1 MMEPQSYADK
11 IQRRIVEL
19 ELAPE
24 PHAVDD
30 TLKLALLEDVL
41 SDLRNGQID
50 DSEAKSRIEDGAT
63 IYFDRE
69 AEQTNGKKKRRK
81 AKGADDDKKQQ
92 RKQADILIELATN
105 GATLFHSP
113 DSTPFA
119 DIQVNGHRETFPIR
133 SKGFK
138 RWLAR
143 RFFETQNGA
152 PSSEAM
158 SSALNVIEAKAYFDG
173 SEIEVCVRI
182 GVHDGSIYLDL
193 GDSSWSAVE
202 VDASGWR
209 IVKTPPVRF
218 RRSSGMQ
225 SLPRPKQGGTIETL
239 RDFLNVRGSDDITLA
254 VSWLLAAFRDC
265 GPYPVLVLSGEQ
277 GAAKSTFSA
286 ILRSLIDP
294 NTAPLRALP
303 REDRD
308 LFIAA
313 NNGRVL
319 AFDNCSGLQPWIS
332 DTLCRLATGG
342 GFSVRQ
348 LYSDQDEILFDAQR
362 PIILNGITDIVTR
375 PDLADRAIFLSLE
388 AIPEAKRK
396 AEKEL
401 WADFNAERP
410 LILGALLD
418 AIAVGLTMLPHT
430 RLAKLPR
437 MADFALWATACE
449 SAYTDEGTFSAAY
462 DANRSEAIDSVIEG
476 DTVGSAIRDLMDELA
491 EWEGTAAE
499 LLTALEDK
507 ADDRTRNSKQWPKS
521 ARSLSGQLRRA
532 ATFLRQKDIDISF
545 RREGKKRTRTIQIQ
559 KGAPDDLFAD

>member
-1 MMEPQSYADK
+1 MEPQGYADK

-19 ELAPE
+19 EMGPE
-24 PHAVDD
+24 PRAVDD

-41 SDLRNGQID
+41 FELRNGQID
-50 DSEAKSRIEDGAT
+50 AAEAKSRIEDGAA

-69 AEQTNGKKKRRK
+69 AEKSNGKKKRK
-81 AKGADDDKKQQ
+81 AKKGDGDKKKQ

-105 GATLFHSP
+105 GAMLFHSP

-143 RFFETQNGA
+143 RFFETEKGA
-152 PSSEAM
+152 PNSEAM
-158 SSALNVIEAKAYFDG
+158 NSALNVIEAKAHFDG
-173 SEIEVCVRI
+173 SELEVCVRI
-182 GVHDGSIYLDL
+182 GAHDGRIYLDL

-202 VDASGWR
+202 VDAGGWR
-209 IVKTPPVRF
+209 IVETPPVRF

-225 SLPRPKQGGTIETL
+225 SLPSPEQGGSIDTL
-239 RDFLNVRGSDDITLA
+239 RDFLNVAGDDDFALA
-254 VSWLLAAFRDC
+254 VSWLLAAYRDC

-277 GAAKSTFSA
+277 GAAKSTLSA

-375 PDLADRAIFLSLE
+375 PDLADRAIFLNLE

-401 WADFNAERP
+401 WADFHGERP
-410 LILGALLD
+410 KILGALLD
-418 AIAVGLTMLPHT
+418 TIAVGLEMLPHT
-430 RLAKLPR
+430 QLAKLPR

-449 SAYTDEGTFSAAY
+449 SAYADEGTFAAAY
-462 DANRSEAIDSVIEG
+462 NRNRSEAIDSVIEG
-476 DTVGSAIRDLMDELA
+476 DIVGSAIRDLMENES
-491 EWEGTAAE
+491 EWEGTSGE
-499 LLTALEDK
+499 LLTTLEDK
-507 ADDRTRNSKQWPKS
+507 ADDRTRASKYWPKS
-521 ARSLSGQLRRA
+521 ARSLSGRLRRA
-532 ATFLRQKDIDISF
+532 ATFLRQKEIDITF
-545 RREGKKRTRTIQIQ
+545 RREGKKRTRTIRIQ
-559 KGAPDDLFAD
+559 KGAAGDLFAD